1 MTQATK
7 DTIKRYV
14 HSSVI
19 TFFAGFIPALAL
31 LVQQTNFEDIEKAGI
46 VGGLLMLFRLLVK
59 AGYEGLTVLLVWAAE
74 KIRQYRQ
81 DKAGK

>member
-7 DTIKRYV
+7 ETIKRYV
-14 HSSVI
+14 HSSLI

-46 VGGLLMLFRLLVK
+46 VGGLLMLFRLLIK
-59 AGYEGLTVLLVWAAE
+59 AGYEGLTALLLWAAE
-74 KIRQYRQ
+74 KIKQHRQE
-81 DKAGK
+81 KAGK